1 MNKTRGWETTQAQMD
16 GQFEQLTPGG
26 HIVKIL
32 HAEVG
37 KSKNEKEMLILSLDI
52 AEGGEFD
59 GIFRRAFDIRKRS
72 GDGRTLPKWPNG
84 GMFYQLTTDRDG
96 NTNPRFKGLIKAI
109 EESNMGYAWNWDER
123 TLHGKLCGMIFR
135 EEEYPKS
142 DGTIGTTVKP
152 MAVCPA
158 GEAFAKEAP
167 KKKLLDAN
175 SFAAQPAA
183 SDNGGFTQVD
193 DDELPF

>member
-1 MNKTRGWETTQAQMD
+1 MNKTRGWDTTAAQMG

-37 KSKNEKEMLILSLDI
+37 RSKGNNEMLILTCDI

-59 GIFRRAFDIRKRS
+59 GMFRRSFEFRKRS
-72 GDGRTLPKWPNG
+72 GDGRTLPKWPNS
-84 GMFYQLTTDRDG
+84 GMFYQLTTDKDG

-109 EESNMGYAWNWDER
+109 EESNPGYTWNWDER
-123 TLHGKLCGMIFR
+123 TLNGKLCGMIFR
-135 EEEYPKS
+135 EEEFEKN
-142 DGTIGTTVKP
+142 DGSTGTTVKP

-158 GEAFAKEAP
+158 GEAHDKEAP
-167 KKKLLDAN
+167 RKKTLTPGFVGVNNQRD
-175 SFAAQPAA
+175 
-183 SDNGGFTQVD
+183 GGFEEVD
-193 DDELPF
+193 SDDLPF